1 MRLENRSIIVTG
13 AGRGIG
19 AASARHFATEGAR
32 LLLVARTGAE
42 LETVAGPL
50 RQSGAD
56 VVTCVADV
64 TDPDACVG
72 AARHVADAFGRID
85 GLFNNAGQLIDGDA
99 GLLDTSFETWKRTL
113 EANLH
118 SVFLMSRAVV
128 PYLVEA
134 GGGAIVNNASM
145 VAHIGSATAQT
156 AYCASKGGVV
166 ALSREMAVEFAS
178 KNIRV
183 NAVSPGPVATDLFHS
198 IIGSTP
204 GYMERRLPHMPMKR
218 LGKVHE
224 IAAIAGFLLS
234 DEASYLTGQSILV
247 DGGITAAY
255 TTC

>member
-19 AASARHFATEGAR
+19 AASARYFAAEGAR
-32 LLLVARTGAE
+32 LLLVARTGAD
-42 LETVAGPL
+42 LEAVAGPL

-56 VVTCVADV
+56 VVTYVADV
-64 TDPDACVG
+64 TDPGACADAVRR
-72 AARHVADAFGRID
+72 ADDAFGRID

-99 GLLDTSFETWKRTL
+99 GLLETSFETWKRTL
-113 EANLH
+113 EANLD

-166 ALSREMAVEFAS
+166 ALSREMAVEFAEQEHPCERS
-178 KNIRV
+178 LAGACRDGSFSRHHRF
-183 NAVSPGPVATDLFHS
+183 NAWFHGTKAS
-198 IIGSTP
+198 SHAHETP
-204 GYMERRLPHMPMKR
+204 RR
-218 LGKVHE
+218 
-224 IAAIAGFLLS
+224 S
-234 DEASYLTGQSILV
+234 S
-247 DGGITAAY
+247 
-255 TTC
+255 

>member
-19 AASARHFATEGAR
+19 AASARHFAAEGAR
-32 LLLVARTGAE
+32 LLLVARTGAD
-42 LETVAGPL
+42 LEAVAGPL

-56 VVTCVADV
+56 VVTCAADV
-64 TDPDACVG
+64 TDPGACVG
-72 AARHVADAFGRID
+72 AARQAADAFGRID

-99 GLLDTSFETWKRTL
+99 GLLETSFETWKRTL
-113 EANLH
+113 EANLD

-145 VAHIGSATAQT
+145 VAHIGSASAQT

-183 NAVSPGPVATDLFHS
+183 NAVSPGPVATDLFHGT
-198 IIGSTP
+198 IGSTP
-204 GYMERRLPHMPMKR
+204 GFMERRLPHMPMKR
-218 LGKVHE
+218 LGEALE
-224 IAAIAGFLLS
+224 IATIAGFLLS
-234 DEASYLTGQSILV
+234 EEASYLTGQSILV

-255 TTC
+255 TT

>member
-19 AASARHFATEGAR
+19 AASARHFTAEGAR
-32 LLLVARTGAE
+32 LLLVARTGAD
-42 LETVAGPL
+42 LEAVAGPL

-56 VVTCVADV
+56 VVTCAADV
-64 TDPDACVG
+64 TDPGACADAVRR
-72 AARHVADAFGRID
+72 ADDAFGRID

-99 GLLDTSFETWKRTL
+99 GLLETSFETWKRTL
-113 EANLH
+113 QANLD
-118 SVFLMSRAVV
+118 SVFLMSKAVV

-156 AYCASKGGVV
+156 AYCAAKGGVV
-166 ALSREMAVEFAS
+166 ALSREMAVEFAG

-183 NAVSPGPVATDLFHS
+183 NAVSPGPVATALFHDT
-198 IIGSTP
+198 IGSTP
-204 GYMERRLPHMPMKR
+204 GFMERRLPHMPMKR
-218 LGKVHE
+218 LGEVHE

-234 DEASYLTGQSILV
+234 EDASYLTGQSILV

-255 TTC
+255 TT